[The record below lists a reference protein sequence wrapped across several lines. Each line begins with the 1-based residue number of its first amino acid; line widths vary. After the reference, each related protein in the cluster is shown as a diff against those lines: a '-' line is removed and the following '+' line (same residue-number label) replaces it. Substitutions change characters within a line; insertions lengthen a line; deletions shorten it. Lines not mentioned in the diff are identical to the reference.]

1 LVARSCDLKI
11 IQIAEICDRR
21 YVQFNTVRNHK
32 FVRSQVRA
40 IERGVSIAG
49 SCDFGHRQRQWA
61 AFQGLQGSN
70 DTQKQQQTQGGREC
84 CSCLGCQGFRGFT
97 ENKKG
102 CSSGTA
108 MELAKMT
115 VSSSVGP
122 LLHLF
127 LCLVSECSSTSQ
139 GGALEAILL
148 PLQGEER
155 SLERAVE
162 LDQTVATC
170 DGL

>member
-1 LVARSCDLKI
+1 ML
-11 IQIAEICDRR
+11 
-21 YVQFNTVRNHK
+21 
-32 FVRSQVRA
+32 
-40 IERGVSIAG
+40 RGRIFA
-49 SCDFGHRQRQWA
+49 DQ
-61 AFQGLQGSN
+61 L
-70 DTQKQQQTQGGREC
+70 TPKQQQTQGGREC

-102 CSSGTA
+102 FSSGTA

-127 LCLVSECSSTSQ
+127 LCLVSESSSTNP
-139 GGALEAILL
+139 GEALEAFLL
-148 PLQGEER
+148 PLQGQQG
-155 SLERAVE
+155 SLERSVG
-162 LDQTVATC
+162 LVVCVMMDYD

>member
-1 LVARSCDLKI
+1 
-11 IQIAEICDRR
+11 
-21 YVQFNTVRNHK
+21 
-32 FVRSQVRA
+32 
-40 IERGVSIAG
+40 
-49 SCDFGHRQRQWA
+49 
-61 AFQGLQGSN
+61 
-70 DTQKQQQTQGGREC
+70 
-84 CSCLGCQGFRGFT
+84 LGCQGFRGFRGFT

-127 LCLVSECSSTSQ
+127 LCLVSESSSTNQ
-139 GGALEAILL
+139 GETLETLLL